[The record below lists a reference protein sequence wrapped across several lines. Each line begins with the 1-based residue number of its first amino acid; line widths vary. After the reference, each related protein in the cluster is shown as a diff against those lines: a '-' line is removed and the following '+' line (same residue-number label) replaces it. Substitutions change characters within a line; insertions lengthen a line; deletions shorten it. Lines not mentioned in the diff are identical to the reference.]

1 MNRKKPELKLRQA
14 VTHTSHLVLSG
25 LSALCLSLSPSLLV
39 VIASHMHARMTGNEG
54 KGSKREEER
63 RVAQLNTGKGIGRKK
78 GRIKQEKGERYSQKH
93 SDQREKERR
102 KSQSKGSQVGKRG
115 GRAPRKT
122 KDTTENRGQGDRGLL
137 TQKKVVVKRL

>member
-1 MNRKKPELKLRQA
+1 MKTTQREVIQRERRMFETDELHAGPNRNTNTRVE
-14 VTHTSHLVLSG
+14 T
-25 LSALCLSLSPSLLV
+25 
-39 VIASHMHARMTGNEG
+39 HMHARMTGNEG